1 MIFRVT
7 ITMQNPPIK
16 DTAVTAVFIIKQLN
30 IKRFVEYRKEWLLNV
45 LNDDEKLLNKYIF
58 EGDLGSPYGL
68 IHIAPSYKD
77 GDMESTE
84 QNLNSSTKCVEIE
97 TSIITKFLVCNLSYR
112 KLDIKEPILYKIN
125 KQEIK

>member
-1 MIFRVT
+1 
-7 ITMQNPPIK
+7 MQNPPIK

-84 QNLNSSTKCVEIE
+84 QNLNSSTKGVEIE
-97 TSIITKFLVCNLSYR
+97 TSIITKFLVGNLSYR